1 MAVPDVA
8 RHPGMAGASLS
19 SEVQYCYQRRTRVH
33 PPSNAITQFAQEKR
47 RSVAAMNVNEHN
59 RRVSSHLAKLW
70 RPLRGAD
77 KEPLQPKIAEAVA
90 VHRKKYP
97 DYAHNPREAHQ
108 RKEQERIAKQVTS
121 KLNIDSSWDKEQQPL
136 TSTVA
141 AQCRGGPKFQ
151 QQLPPLSRTS
161 RSKRRATI
169 SSRHAD
175 HQQPTCVCM
184 PTTAV
189 PATTKDLEEQVVPV
203 KVVAFRALTELLK
216 RQPQH
221 FHNYA
226 ELTLIK
232 IFGTMKEPEREVKR
246 AAELCSIESV
256 PALHPEQTIR
266 LIGESDDQDVVIAV
280 IKAMSRLDVISSYQR

>member
-8 RHPGMAGASLS
+8 THPGMAGASLS

-59 RRVSSHLAKLW
+59 RCVSSHLAKLW

-90 VHRKKYP
+90 VHRRKYP

-141 AQCRGGPKFQ
+141 AQCRSGPKFQ
-151 QQLPPLSRTS
+151 QQLPPLSRTP

-175 HQQPTCVCM
+175 HQ
-184 PTTAV
+184 
-189 PATTKDLEEQVVPV
+189 
-203 KVVAFRALTELLK
+203 
-216 RQPQH
+216 
-221 FHNYA
+221 
-226 ELTLIK
+226 
-232 IFGTMKEPEREVKR
+232 
-246 AAELCSIESV
+246 
-256 PALHPEQTIR
+256 
-266 LIGESDDQDVVIAV
+266 
-280 IKAMSRLDVISSYQR
+280 